1 VKVVEGAASGLGRIA
16 VTVGSFD
23 GVHAGHRAILDRLC
37 ALARA
42 HGARTVVVTFDPHPR
57 EFFRP
62 ESAPPLL
69 TTPEER
75 ERLLARAGVDILVR
89 LRFGAELADT
99 PAEEFVTNVLL
110 SMGEVV
116 GIVAGYDFHFGRD
129 RRGDPRVLAAL
140 AAERGIAF
148 EEVAPGAVAGTVVKS
163 TRIREAVAEGDLDL
177 AQQLLGRP
185 YSVGGTVVHG
195 AGRGR
200 GLGFSTANLE
210 LANPRKLLPPDG
222 VYAVRVTIEAS
233 NEESAERFEGVGN
246 LGLRP
251 TFGGGE
257 RLLEAHL
264 FDTQRDLYGAQITVD
279 FIARLR
285 PEQKFESP
293 ESLIAQI
300 QRDITT
306 ARRILSRTP

>member
-1 VKVVEGAASGLGRIA
+1 VRVVEGPAERLGRIA

-37 ALARA
+37 KLARA
-42 HGARTVVVTFDPHPR
+42 HDARTVVVTFDPHPR

-69 TTPEER
+69 TTPAER
-75 ERLLARAGVDILVR
+75 ERLLARNGVDILVR
-89 LRFGAELADT
+89 LRFGSELADT
-99 PAEEFVTNVLL
+99 PAEEFVTNILL

-116 GIVAGYDFHFGRD
+116 GIVAGYDFHFGKD
-129 RRGDPRVLAAL
+129 RRGDPRVLATL

-148 EEVAPGAVAGTVVKS
+148 EEVAPGAVGGTVVKS
-163 TRIREAVAEGDLDL
+163 TRIREAVAAGDLDL
-177 AQQLLGRP
+177 ARELLGRP
-185 YSVGGTVVHG
+185 YSVGGTVVQG

-222 VYAVRVTIEAS
+222 VYAVRVAIEGS
-233 NEESAERFEGVGN
+233 NDEGVERFEGVAN
-246 LGLRP
+246 LGRRP
-251 TFGGGE
+251 TFGGGD

-264 FDTQRDLYGAQITVD
+264 FDTTRDLYGTDITVE

-285 PEQKFESP
+285 PEQKFDGP

-300 QRDITT
+300 NRDVT
-306 ARRILSRTP
+306 AARALLSRTP